1 MLDYETLRLI
11 WWGLLGVLL
20 IGFAIAD
27 GFDLGV
33 ASLLPFVAKKDE
45 ERRIV
50 INTVGPVWE
59 GNQVWLI
66 LAGGATFAAWP
77 SLYAVSF
84 SGFYLAIFL
93 ALFGLIL
100 RPVGFK
106 FRSKM
111 PSSAWRQTWDI
122 LLFFG
127 GVVPSLIFGVAVGN
141 LFLGA
146 SFHFDD
152 LLRVIYTGTFWELL
166 TPFPLLCGLL
176 SVTMIVLHGGVY
188 LIAKTNDPIAQR
200 ARIIVIISALTAII
214 LFAVGGIACAWQ
226 LNGFQYLSAIT
237 GDAPSNPLGKEVVL
251 RKGAWLHN
259 YTLYPWMMIAPAL
272 GFSGYIGVIPAVMG
286 RYEKSSFIL
295 SAMSIL
301 GIIST
306 VGLSLYPFILPSA
319 THPGHSLTIW
329 DASSS
334 QLTLFIMLWGV
345 IIFLPIVLIYTS
357 WVYRVLRGKVTP
369 EILEENQTNAY

>member
-1 MLDYETLRLI
+1 MLEYETLRLV
-11 WWGLLGVLL
+11 WWVLLGMLL
-20 IGFAIAD
+20 MGFAIAD

-33 ASLLPFVAKKDE
+33 AALLPFVAKKDE
-45 ERRIV
+45 ERRLV

-66 LAGGATFAAWP
+66 LAGGAAFAAWP
-77 SLYAVSF
+77 ALYAVSF

-111 PSSAWRQTWDI
+111 PSPYWRQTWDI
-122 LLFFG
+122 LLFLG
-127 GVVPSLIFGVAVGN
+127 GVIPSLIFGVAVGN
-141 LFLGA
+141 LFLGVP
-146 SFHFDD
+146 FHFDD
-152 LLRVIYTGTFWELL
+152 LLRIVYTGTFWELL

-176 SVTMIVLHGGVY
+176 SLIMIVLHGGVY

-200 ARIIVIISALTAII
+200 TRKIVIGSALSGVM
-214 LFAVGGIACAWQ
+214 LFAMGGIACAWQ
-226 LNGFQYLSAIT
+226 LEGYQYLSVVIR
-237 GDAPSNPLGKEVVL
+237 DAPSNPLSKTVGL
-251 RKGAWLHN
+251 AGGGWLHN
-259 YTLYPWMMIAPAL
+259 YTLYPWITIAPAL
-272 GFSGYIGVIPAVMG
+272 GFSGYIGVIFAVVR
-286 RYEKSSFIL
+286 RYEKFSFIL
-295 SAMSIL
+295 SAISIF

-306 VGLSLYPFILPSA
+306 AGLSLYPFILPSS
-319 THPGHSLTIW
+319 TYPDHSLTIW

-334 QLTLFIMLWGV
+334 QLTLFIMLLSV
-345 IIFLPIVLIYTS
+345 VIFLPIVLIYTS

-369 EILEENQTNAY
+369 ATLEENQTNAY